1 MSSKLTPERFPYFY
15 VPDTEYVARPGETQR
30 PVCLVAHGFNK
41 GRRIEMFFDTLVA
54 SPFPDPKSTL
64 LLGYNL
70 PAELKTMLSLG
81 WVLPE
86 HCIDLYV
93 EFLNLING
101 RWRGKD
107 CLKDLGTGLVDAVT
121 YFGGNPMDFWKSSK
135 DEERNYVIQ
144 NGTTPPKGVT
154 MEEHQKRILTYC
166 EEDVNATVWLGRQMI
181 PELDIEQA
189 LWRGRYCKANAYF
202 EHNGVPL
209 DAERFRAIERESPN
223 LKLSIAN
230 KIEETHRY
238 GVYVVEGKET
248 TKTKPHPVFK
258 MNKFAELLASMSI
271 TVGNHGAMWQA
282 TPSGDPILEDDYF
295 GDMCNAYAE
304 LQPLRQCRKSL
315 NNLSRFETVLGE
327 DGFNRSTL
335 WMFGTVTSR
344 NNPKAKDFLLS
355 RPHWVRNLI
364 APREGMALV
373 ACDVTGAEDWLAAG
387 FSGDP
392 ELMRIYSSG
401 ADSYM
406 EFAAVTEAVPFGT
419 VRDKKNK
426 ELEIIRAQHK
436 TAKLAIQ
443 YGVGGETLSKYLGV
457 PLWKAQKIINRH
469 KEGYAVYWQWV
480 EDQGKLAEE
489 RGYVET
495 DFGWRQS
502 TEHMSANS
510 VLNFPQQAGCAEL
523 LRCACILL
531 VDAGWGY
538 ALAAPHHDA
547 LYMHVET
554 ERAEECKRAVEDAF
568 IDAGQIIMGLPEF
581 PLRVHADVVYHP
593 DHYKDADGAEIWDI
607 VCEYFGWDKFAV
619 LKKEVELDEQLLAYS
634 S

>member
-1 MSSKLTPERFPYFY
+1 MTSLPVGRFPYAY
-15 VPDTEYVARPGETQR
+15 VLDTEYVAAPGEKQS
-30 PVCLVAHGFNK
+30 PVCLAAHGFNK
-41 GRRIEMFFDTLVA
+41 GRRVALFFDQPRVC
-54 SPFPDPKSTL
+54 PFPDLKNTL
-64 LLGYNL
+64 FISYNL

-81 WVLPE
+81 WELPE

-121 YFGGNPMDFWKSSK
+121 YFGGNPMDFWKTSK
-135 DEERNYVIQ
+135 DKERDYIKE
-144 NGTTPPKGVT
+144 NGTTPPEGIT
-154 MEEHQKRILTYC
+154 MEAHQTRILAYC
-166 EEDVNATVWLGRQMI
+166 EEDVNATVWLGRQMLR
-181 PELDIEQA
+181 ELDLEQA
-189 LWRGRYCKANAYF
+189 PWRGKYCKAHAYF
-202 EHNGVPL
+202 EHNGIPV
-209 DAERFRAIERESPN
+209 DAERFQAIERESLK

-238 GVYVVEGKET
+238 RVYVIEGKET
-248 TKTKPHPVFK
+248 TTIKPHPVFK
-258 MNKFAELLASMSI
+258 MNRFTNLLASKGI
-271 TVGNHGAMWQA
+271 TVGGRGAMWQA
-282 TPSGDPILEDDYF
+282 TPSGDPMIEDEYF
-295 GDMCNAYAE
+295 GVMCNVYPE
-304 LQPLRQCRKSL
+304 LRPLRQCRKSL

-335 WMFGTVTSR
+335 WMFGTRTSR

-364 APREGMALV
+364 APRKGMALV

-406 EFAAVTEAVPFGT
+406 EFAAVTGT
-419 VRDKKNK
+419 VPPGTTRDKSNK
-426 ELEIIRAQHK
+426 GLEIIRAQHK

-443 YGVGGETLSKYLGV
+443 YGVGGETLRKYLGV
-457 PLWKAQKIINRH
+457 PLWKAQYIVNSH
-469 KEGYAVYWQWV
+469 KQAYAVYWAWV
-480 EDQGKLAEE
+480 DDQAKLAAA

-495 DFGWRQS
+495 DFGWRESIEQ
-502 TEHMSANS
+502 MSFNS
-510 VLNFPQQAGCAEL
+510 ILNFPQQAGCSEL
-523 LRCACILL
+523 LRCTCILL

-547 LYMHVET
+547 LYMHVEA

-568 IDAGQIIMGLPEF
+568 IEAGHIIMGLPEF
-581 PLRVHADVVYHP
+581 PLRVHTDVVYHP
-593 DHYKDADGAEIWDI
+593 NHYEDAEGAEIWDI
-607 VCEYFGWDKFAV
+607 VCEHFGWDKFAAF
-619 LKKEVELDEQLLAYS
+619 EQEESEGCSAAYS